1 MFYHQTPNQTNSPT
15 GPAEPSGPSTGGR
28 ADRRRRTD
36 KAPGSSDSCSKTTSP
51 AGIRKSLRARVAST
65 KTKSHL
71 ANGNKSQTLKSR
83 SRKHIL
89 KKDPVKLSPAPPLI
103 SMVQSVRLA
112 DVRFNVGDI
121 VSVVDIDDGVY
132 YAQLRA
138 LAVDAVGNSCCA
150 LTWLVPT
157 SDTTSGTFEPENY
170 MIGMEEDILR
180 DLNCCSLVCRCPSD
194 YYRPVASPYDIQS
207 FS

>member
-1 MFYHQTPNQTNSPT
+1 TNSLLGPT
-15 GPAEPSGPSTGGR
+15 ESAGPSGGGR
-28 ADRRRRTD
+28 ADRRRRAD
-36 KAPGSSDSCSKTTSP
+36 RAPEYSESGSKTTSP
-51 AGIRKSLRARVAST
+51 SGIRKSLRARVASA
-65 KTKSHL
+65 KNKSYL
-71 ANGNKSQTLKSR
+71 GNGNKSQALKVFDLR
-83 SRKHIL
+83 YANWCHK
-89 KKDPVKLSPAPPLI
+89 VKL
-103 SMVQSVRLA
+103 Q

-121 VSVVDIDDGVY
+121 VSVVDVDDGVY

-157 SDTTSGTFEPENY
+157 SDTTTGTFEPDNY
-170 MIGMEEDILR
+170 VIAMEEDILR

-194 YYRPVASPYDIQS
+194 YYKPIASPYDIQS